1 MIIAGN
7 FYLIVFSLHLHSSVH
22 FAVIRSNSHPIG
34 WDQTLLLTRH
44 TVPFFIYSNFTLLVL
59 SPTIFSITYPL
70 CRQGEQTV
78 VVFVQLVPHPCHSLC
93 AGRAFSS
100 ARSDLLRFQTWL
112 KQCLGAVLVTFVPV
126 YMRQFTHG
134 AILAWAGFQLRH
146 LFHIFSL
153 PLDLSLGSILRILI
167 LSNTVGSLND
177 MQGNNI
183 LLYALC

>member
-7 FYLIVFSLHLHSSVH
+7 FYPIVFSLHLHSSVH

-44 TVPFFIYSNFTLLVL
+44 TAPFFIYSNFTLLVL

-78 VVFVQLVPHPCHSLC
+78 VVFVQLVPHPCRSLC

-126 YMRQFTHG
+126 YMKVYPRCYFSMSWISVEASVPHFLSSSRFVFGFNLTHPYTLQHCWFIEWHARQ
-134 AILAWAGFQLRH
+134 
-146 LFHIFSL
+146 
-153 PLDLSLGSILRILI
+153 
-167 LSNTVGSLND
+167 
-177 MQGNNI
+177 
-183 LLYALC
+183 